1 MIVGRRGSGAAG
13 QTEQSGDKYPP
24 GDDKSLGHVE
34 DLAGENRPAAPLPR
48 YPSPILVLV
57 NPQDIVNIASA
68 VRIAKNFG
76 IERMRLVNPE
86 VFDPYRIEGIAHN
99 TADLV
104 ARIEILD
111 SLEAAIEDCVFTA
124 VLTARERAAKR
135 RVMRPR
141 EAATALLEEASEGPV
156 ALVAGR
162 EDSGLTNAELDLCHA
177 LVTIPTDPAH
187 PSLNLAQAVAIMAY
201 ESWVAAGGEAM
212 PLKPP
217 RNQAEP
223 ATAGQLETLFADWTR
238 ALGAIDFFKTRR
250 PEHVMRSFR
259 EMVHRAGLDGREAS
273 LLRAMGIEVVR
284 FLERE
289 LDRGA

>member
-1 MIVGRRGSGAAG
+1 MVVGRRGF
-13 QTEQSGDKYPP
+13 
-24 GDDKSLGHVE
+24 
-34 DLAGENRPAAPLPR
+34 PA
-48 YPSPILVLV
+48 PILVLV

-141 EAATALLEEASEGPV
+141 EAATVLLEEASVGPV

-187 PSLNLAQAVAIMAY
+187 SSLNLAQAVAIMAY

-238 ALGAIDFFKTRR
+238 ALWAIDFFKTRR

-259 EMVHRAGLDGREAS
+259 EMVYRAGLDGREAS

>member
-1 MIVGRRGSGAAG
+1 LGG
-13 QTEQSGDKYPP
+13 QLDGLTGGPEQDTEETSNGLSASPP
-24 GDDKSLGHVE
+24 V
-34 DLAGENRPAAPLPR
+34 RP
-48 YPSPILVLV
+48 PILVLV

-76 IERMRLVNPE
+76 IGRMRLVNPE

-104 ARIEILD
+104 ARIEILG
-111 SLEAAIEDCVFTA
+111 SLEDAIADCVFTA
-124 VLTARERAAKR
+124 VLTGRERAAKR

-141 EAATALLEEASEGPV
+141 EAAQALVQEAGAGPV
-156 ALVAGR
+156 AIVAGR

-177 LVTIPTDPAH
+177 LVTISTDPAH

-201 ESWVAAGGEAM
+201 ESWNARGGGEL

-217 RNQAEP
+217 RHRAAP
-223 ATAGQLETLFADWTR
+223 ATAAQLEELFADWTG
-238 ALGAIDFFKTRR
+238 ALWAVDFFKTRR
-250 PEHVMRSFR
+250 SESVMRSFR
-259 EMVHRAGLDGREAS
+259 EIIFRAGLDGREAS

-284 FLERE
+284 YLARSPQGES
-289 LDRGA
+289 

>member
-1 MIVGRRGSGAAG
+1 MVGRSDSRTVGQGAEPEDTTSTA
-13 QTEQSGDKYPP
+13 SACPP
-24 GDDKSLGHVE
+24 V
-34 DLAGENRPAAPLPR
+34 RP
-48 YPSPILVLV
+48 PILVLV

-111 SLEAAIEDCVFTA
+111 SLEAAIKDCVFTA

-141 EAATALLEEASEGPV
+141 EAATVLLEESTAGPV
-156 ALVAGR
+156 AVVAGR
-162 EDSGLTNAELDLCHA
+162 EDSGLTNAELDLCQA

-187 PSLNLAQAVAIMAY
+187 SSLNLAQAVAIMAY
-201 ESWVAAGGEAM
+201 ESWVAAGGEAI

-238 ALGAIDFFKTRR
+238 ALWAIDFFKTRR
-250 PEHVMRSFR
+250 PEHVMRTFR
-259 EMVHRAGLDGREAS
+259 EMVYRAGLDGREAS